1 MLKKKC
7 FCFSVGD
14 SGVQVYGVFDG
25 FSGEKVSDFIHKK
38 IPAELCLGQ
47 VSPHSTDDA
56 IRDVLRQAFISID
69 RDYFNFIDE
78 ILAKRMAK
86 RLDNPTD
93 PNLVQ
98 LDHEAMSGASATVAV
113 VLNNKKLFVA
123 NTGDVRAVICS
134 LKPDGDVRALPLSID
149 HLVTNEDEQWRL
161 TQLGLNVSQVMKIT
175 ERTRCL
181 GLHQAKG
188 GYKEVDYLKEA
199 VDEPVLAIP
208 EIHGPFNVES
218 NHLFMLIYTRSLAA
232 CLEQIEGSFIGDVN
246 TELCRIAK
254 QQFCENTTVSGKIT
268 KEFEFKHLSIVDS
281 SMTWLF
287 ALL

>member
-1 MLKKKC
+1 M
-7 FCFSVGD
+7 
-14 SGVQVYGVFDG
+14 QVYGVFDG

-56 IRDVLRQAFISID
+56 IRDVLRQSFTSID

-134 LKPDGDVRALPLSID
+134 VKPDGDVKALPLSVD
-149 HLVTNEDEQWRL
+149 HLVTNEDEQLRL
-161 TQLGLNVSQVMKIT
+161 TQLGLKVSQVMKIT

-199 VDEPVLAIP
+199 MDEPVLAIP
-208 EIHGPFNVES
+208 EIHGPFNIES

-254 QQFCENTTVSGKIT
+254 QQFCENTTVSGKFT
-268 KEFEFKHLSIVDS
+268 KEFQFE
-281 SMTWLF
+281 SMVQDR
-287 ALL
+287 